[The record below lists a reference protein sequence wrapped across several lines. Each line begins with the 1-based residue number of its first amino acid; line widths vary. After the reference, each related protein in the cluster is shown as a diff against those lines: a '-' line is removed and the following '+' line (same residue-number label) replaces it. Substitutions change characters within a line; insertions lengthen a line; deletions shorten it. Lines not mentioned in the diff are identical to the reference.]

1 MTEQSVPCAPT
12 GPGPGQAARRGIA
25 MRRFLPLVVLGGAAV
40 LAFGLGLDDYLSFE
54 SLREH
59 RALLL
64 DFVAVRMVLALA
76 LFVAVYAAA
85 TAVSLPG
92 GAVLSIIGGFLFG
105 TVLGTA
111 AIVLAATV
119 GATAVFLIARTA
131 LGDSL
136 RARAG
141 PALRRMEAG
150 FQENALSY
158 LLVLRLIPL
167 FPFFVVNLVPAF
179 LGVRLGTYVAGT
191 FIGIIPGAFVFAVAG
206 AGLGSVLDSAE
217 GFSPAS
223 LFTPEVVAALGGL
236 SVLAL
241 LPVVYKKLKARR
253 A

>member
-1 MTEQSVPCAPT
+1 MTDRGIPCAPA
-12 GPGPGQAARRGIA
+12 GAGQAGRQGAA
-25 MRRFLPLVVLGGAAV
+25 LRRFLPLVLLGGTAALV
-40 LAFGLGLDDYLSFE
+40 FGLGLDDYLSFE
-54 SLREH
+54 ALREH
-59 RALLL
+59 RALLV
-64 DFVAVRMVLALA
+64 DFVAGRMALALA
-76 LFVAVYAAA
+76 LFVVIYAAA

-92 GAVLSIIGGFLFG
+92 GAILSIVGGFLFDAVPG
-105 TVLGTA
+105 TG
-111 AIVLAATV
+111 AIVLGATA

-179 LGVRLGTYVAGT
+179 LGVRLGTYVLGT
-191 FIGIIPGAFVFAVAG
+191 FLGIIPGAFVFAFAG
-206 AGLGSVLDSAE
+206 AGLGSVLDTAVSLT
-217 GFSPAS
+217 PAS
-223 LFTPEVVAALGGL
+223 VLTPQVIAALGGL
-236 SVLAL
+236 CVLAL
-241 LPVVYKKLKARR
+241 LPVVYKKLKAQR

>member
-1 MTEQSVPCAPT
+1 MTEQGVPCAPT
-12 GPGPGQAARRGIA
+12 GLGQGARRGTA
-25 MRRFLPLVVLGGAAV
+25 LRRFLPLAVLGGVAA

-54 SLREH
+54 ALREH

-64 DFVAVRMVLALA
+64 EFFAGRIVLALA

-105 TVLGTA
+105 TALGAA

-179 LGVRLGTYVAGT
+179 LGVRLGTYVLGT
-191 FIGIIPGAFVFAVAG
+191 FVGIIPGAFVFAFAG
-206 AGLGSVLDSAE
+206 AGLGSVLDTAQSLT
-217 GFSPAS
+217 PAS
-223 LFTPEVVAALGGL
+223 VLTPQVIAALGGL
-236 SVLAL
+236 SILAL
-241 LPVVYKKLKARR
+241 LPVVYKKLR
-253 A
+253 AQRS